1 MATPSRVGIC
11 IVRVERE
18 SERLLIRVQ
27 RVVDLE
33 RPREARWEPALDI
46 DDALAMLRDFL
57 EKALSSSEPGGHDG
71 SAGRLQR

>member
-18 SERLLIRVQ
+18 SERLLI
-27 RVVDLE
+27 
-33 RPREARWEPALDI
+33 REARWEPALDI